1 MCRRCL
7 NTGASPSM
15 SSTLVPCY
23 STERRLCVIVGS
35 RPKESTFVIFLEDL
49 RLSRCPLLVEFA
61 LAALKIALNRW
72 NLTFLVPLVSR
83 IGLRWP
89 QRRQQNGVTLRPPI
103 KGRIPQINGNTRC
116 PLSVDSPRETEAWHS
131 TNKGHRDTHDFKQ
144 SFR

>member
-1 MCRRCL
+1 M
-7 NTGASPSM
+7 
-15 SSTLVPCY
+15 
-23 STERRLCVIVGS
+23 
-35 RPKESTFVIFLEDL
+35 
-49 RLSRCPLLVEFA
+49 SRCPLLVEFA

-83 IGLRWP
+83 IWASLATEAST
-89 QRRQQNGVTLRPPI
+89 QQNGVTLRPPI

-116 PLSVDSPRETEAWHS
+116 PSSVDSPRETEAWHS